1 MKTALIC
8 TLGFDE
14 KFAIRSILRN
24 GLSEGDRLVLITVEL
39 IEKVG
44 KAYTTIEKLINTSF
58 EETKVEIL
66 ELDIDEFTESVKKVR
81 DVLEECSKYDRII
94 VNLSGG
100 MRALILIVFYA
111 CIIEAKPNLEVEIET
126 EDFES
131 VIRIPSNLIRLPSI
145 MLTGDKLEV
154 LHAII
159 EGIGNVKE
167 LAKKLNKDEST
178 IRRHLSALE
187 ELGLIE
193 VTKRKP
199 MQFTATETA
208 ELILARREK

>member
-24 GLSEGDRLVLITVEL
+24 GLSDGDKLVLITVEL

-81 DVLEECSKYDRII
+81 DVLEECSEYDRII

-111 CIIEAKPNLEVEIET
+111 VIIEAKPTLEVERET

-131 VIRIPSNLIRLPSI
+131 VIRIPSNLIRSPSI

-159 EGIGNVKE
+159 EGIENVKE
-167 LAKKLNKDEST
+167 LAKN
-178 IRRHLSALE
+178 
-187 ELGLIE
+187 
-193 VTKRKP
+193 
-199 MQFTATETA
+199 
-208 ELILARREK
+208 